1 MRVAQGQVEDECTAK
16 RVITRPSVHS
26 WLVRRQDSGNGG
38 GTPMRP
44 VRAAL
49 IQAQANMSKQEAI
62 DKHVKMIPDAAG
74 QRPQVG
80 GLPEI
85 LHRPYFCAEQ
95 DPKWDGPAEPGD

>member
-26 WLVRRQDSGNGG
+26 WLARRQDSGNGG

-62 DKHVKMIPDAAG
+62 DKHAKMIADAAG
-74 QRPQVG
+74 QRAPGG
-80 GLPEI
+80 GL
-85 LHRPYFCAEQ
+85 HRIFPAPPFRAPQRPQRDRPPY
-95 DPKWDGPAEPGD
+95 

>member
-1 MRVAQGQVEDECTAK
+1 MRVAQGQPADECTAK

-26 WLVRRQDSGNGG
+26 WLVRRHDSGNGG

-62 DKHVKMIPDAAG
+62 DKHVKMIADAAG
-74 QRPQVG
+74 PGAPGGGPPGSFPGPPFFARPG
-80 GLPEI
+80 PEVDAPA
-85 LHRPYFCAEQ
+85 RP
-95 DPKWDGPAEPGD
+95 